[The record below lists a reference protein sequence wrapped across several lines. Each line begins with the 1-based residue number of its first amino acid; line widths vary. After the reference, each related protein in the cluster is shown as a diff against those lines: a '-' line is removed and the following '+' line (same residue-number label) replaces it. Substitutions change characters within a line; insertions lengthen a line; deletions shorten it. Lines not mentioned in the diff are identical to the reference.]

1 MPRKAV
7 IKDSAEV
14 EIEAAEVAQTDA
26 VEPEAIEEVE
36 SASESVKVRKSAR
49 AEKPARAEKDTA
61 GEKPARDDEPRSAK
75 ALEEEG
81 DIAADYLEELLDIF
95 DLDGDIDIDVRQGRA
110 YLAISSEDPKSN
122 LSLIADPDT
131 VEALQELTR
140 LAVQVKTNSF
150 SRLIL
155 DVGGSRQKRADDL
168 ARIVNRI
175 IDKVNDLGEAVHMK
189 PMSSY
194 ERKIV
199 HDLVSDAGLVSE
211 SEGEGKERHIVV
223 KPA

>member
-1 MPRKAV
+1 M
-7 IKDSAEV
+7 IDQQNTNDEQSQIEDAEL
-14 EIEAAEVAQTDA
+14 EATTEDA
-26 VEPEAIEEVE
+26 VEA
-36 SASESVKVRKSAR
+36 ASDAADSSDSGDR
-49 AEKPARAEKDTA
+49 
-61 GEKPARDDEPRSAK
+61 EPRSVK

-110 YLAISSEDPKSN
+110 YLAISSEDPQSN
-122 LSLIADPDT
+122 LSLISDPDT

-175 IDKVNDLGEAVHMK
+175 IDKVKDQGEAVHMK

-199 HDLVSDAGLVSE
+199 HDLVSGAGLISE
-211 SEGEGKERHIVV
+211 SEGEGKDRHIVV

>member
-1 MPRKAV
+1 MPKKTETTEATEAV
-7 IKDSAEV
+7 DTAIVETEVVEADSDIDAEGSTKDSV
-14 EIEAAEVAQTDA
+14 
-26 VEPEAIEEVE
+26 
-36 SASESVKVRKSAR
+36 
-49 AEKPARAEKDTA
+49 
-61 GEKPARDDEPRSAK
+61 K

-110 YLAISSEDPKSN
+110 YLEITANQDSN
-122 LSLIADPDT
+122 LRVISEPET

-155 DVGGSRQKRADDL
+155 DVGGSRQARVDEL
-168 ARIVNRI
+168 TRIVNKLI
-175 IDKVNDLGEAVHMK
+175 TKVKDAGEAIPMK

-199 HDLVSDAGLVSE
+199 HDIISEAGLVSE
-211 SEGEGKERHIVV
+211 SEGEGRDRHIVI